1 VLLWLDPVPV
11 RVTFPGVRSVVVVT
25 AHGFPHEEHVM
36 ARISLDP
43 RRSLFLRAAQWYS
56 KRAYGKI
63 LDPVRALGHNPR
75 VLRADLRFEMAVG
88 RWNKL
93 DADLKALAVMA
104 SAASIGCSWCM
115 DFGHWENRQRGM
127 DARKVREVP
136 LWRESDAY
144 TPLERDVMEFA
155 EAMTANPPEIDDD
168 LAGRLVAA
176 LGEAAFVELTA
187 IVAVE
192 NLRSRMNTALGL
204 TSQGFKDHCEV
215 PAREQAEAEVAAGE
229 VPAG

>member
-1 VLLWLDPVPV
+1 
-11 RVTFPGVRSVVVVT
+11 
-25 AHGFPHEEHVM
+25 M

-43 RRSLFLRAAQWYS
+43 RRSFFLRATQWYS

-63 LDPVRALGHNPR
+63 LDPVSALGHNPR

-88 RWNKL
+88 RWNTL

-127 DARKVREVP
+127 DARKVRDVP
-136 LWRESDAY
+136 MWRESDAY

-187 IVAVE
+187 MVAVE

-204 TSQGFKDHCEV
+204 TSQGFKDQCEI
-215 PAREQAEAEVAAGE
+215 PARVQAEAEVASGEITAG
-229 VPAG
+229 